1 MTTQDML
8 WSFGHGCKDAH
19 NGTGNRI
26 FKFYQRNWALRYLES
41 SKSILI
47 LSPQRN
53 HLIKERS
60 NDHFS
65 ISTGVPCL
73 SPSNPSGTACPVRV
87 SLSGL
92 CRHSALLTTRSAAGS
107 YLLREVPRE
116 VRGGQRRDPSAAAG
130 SKESAERPE
139 EEEEQEE
146 PQTQHL

>member
-26 FKFYQRNWALRYLES
+26 FKFYQRNRALQYLES

-53 HLIKERS
+53 HLIEERS

-87 SLSGL
+87 SLSEL
-92 CRHSALLTTRSAAGS
+92 CRRPALLITCSAAGS
-107 YLLREVPRE
+107 YLLREVPRK
-116 VRGGQRRDPSAAAG
+116 VWGGQRRDPSAG

-139 EEEEQEE
+139 EEEEKEE